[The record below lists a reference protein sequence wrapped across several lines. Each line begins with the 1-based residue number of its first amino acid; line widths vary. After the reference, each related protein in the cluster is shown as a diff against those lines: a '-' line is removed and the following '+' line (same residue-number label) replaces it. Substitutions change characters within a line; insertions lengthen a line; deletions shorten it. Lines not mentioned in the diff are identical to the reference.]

1 MTDAPSNNA
10 ASGSSSN
17 ALIYVVDDEPMLLEL
32 AIVILEPS
40 GYQIQTFRDPEL
52 ALETFSAAKRRPDL
66 LITDYAMHSM
76 NGMQLVE
83 KFRKLEPRQKI
94 LLVSGTVGEDIFRD
108 APAKPDKFLA
118 KPYQAGQ
125 LTRLVTELLAAAAG
139 H

>member
-1 MTDAPSNNA
+1 MNDATPNNSPTA
-10 ASGSSSN
+10 DGCG

-32 AIVILEPS
+32 AVVILEPI
-40 GYQIQTFRDPEL
+40 GYRIKTFRDPEL
-52 ALETFSAAKRRPDL
+52 ALETFSAAKPRPAL

-83 KFRKLEPRQKI
+83 QFRKLEPGQKI
-94 LLVSGTVGEDIFRD
+94 LLVSGTVGEDVFRN

-125 LTRLVTELLAAAAG
+125 LTDIVKALLKDAAR
-139 H
+139 